1 MTTPSPENAVY
12 EYTLNVATLAYI
24 YGYAPMTQYVLMAQ
38 DIIDRAPMNAM
49 YYSSSPASASS
60 QIFSGANA
68 DCLYATAWL
77 DLTNTPIILET
88 PDTRNQEMWHTIQ
101 LLDMYTNT
109 VKNLPGIDK
118 KKKPKY
124 YLIIG
129 PNNNIEDFAN
139 HPNVSYGVKIIQVP
153 TNIIYLVARV
163 AVLYYDVDTSLQ
175 VLHSIKIQQM
185 YRDADVLNI
194 DPFTPDIF
202 TTPSFF
208 TALVNLMN
216 YNAPPAGEGTLIN
229 LFKSI
234 GIDPASTFDPESLST
249 EAQTALA
256 DAIDI
261 ALPEII
267 PFGYLY
273 GTGIVTTNRWTGGTK
288 LGIYDFDYL
297 RRDFMAFGGS
307 AGNVPIEQNYFTCI
321 QDSTGALLNGANHK
335 YKMHFDS
342 DRSQYPIMF
351 PTGFWS
357 ITLYV
362 NTGQLVYGFNLQL
375 YDNEINK
382 YSVGTNNNNLITNG
396 DWSLDLFI
404 QHEAPTDPL
413 ELANWLPCPAGPFR
427 LIFRV
432 YSGTV
437 DQIYFPNIPAIVIN
451 DA

>member
-1 MTTPSPENAVY
+1 MTTPTPENAVY

-24 YGYAPMTQYVLMAQ
+24 YGYAPMSQYALMAQ
-38 DIIDRAPMNAM
+38 DLIDRAPMNTM
-49 YYSSSPASASS
+49 YYSESPSSASS

-88 PDTRNQEMWHTIQ
+88 PNTRNQEIWHTIQ

-118 KKKPKY
+118 KKKSKY

-129 PNNNIEDFAN
+129 PNMDPTEYAN
-139 HPNVSYGVKIIQVP
+139 HPNVSCDVKIIQVP
-153 TNIIYLVARV
+153 TNITYLVARV
-163 AVLYYDVDTSLQ
+163 SILYYDIDTSLQ
-175 VLHSIKIQQM
+175 ILRSIKIQQM
-185 YRDADVLNI
+185 YRDANVLSI
-194 DPFTPDIF
+194 DPLTPDIF

-208 TALVNLMN
+208 ASLVNLMN

-234 GIDPASTFDPESLST
+234 GIDPATTFNISSLST
-249 EAQTALA
+249 EAQNALV
-256 DAIDI
+256 DAINI
-261 ALPEII
+261 ALPQII

-273 GTGIVTTNRWTGGTK
+273 GTGIVTSNYWTGGTK

-297 RRDFMAFGGS
+297 RRDFIAFGGS
-307 AGNVPIEQNYFTCI
+307 ASNVPVEQNYLTCI
-321 QDSTGALLNGANHK
+321 QDSTGSLLNGANHN
-335 YKMHFDS
+335 YKMHFNS
-342 DRSQYPIMF
+342 DGSQYPKMF
-351 PTGFWS
+351 TSGFWS

-362 NTGQLVYGFNLQL
+362 NAAQLIYGFNLQF
-375 YDNEINK
+375 YDNIINR
-382 YSVGTNNNNLITNG
+382 YSVGTNNGDLITNG

-404 QHEAPTDPL
+404 QHEPPTDPL

-437 DQIYFPNIPAIVIN
+437 EQVYFPNIPAITIN
-451 DA
+451 DT